1 MSESIEHAM
10 EYIVAGVLFCVAIAM
25 LLLLH
30 GMFLDQ
36 VRVTGKASDRLIMI
50 EQSEER
56 EWKHSDE
63 P

>member
-30 GMFLDQ
+30 GMFLNQ
-36 VRVTGKASDRLIMI
+36 VRVTGKSSDRLIMI

-56 EWKHSDE
+56 EWKLSDE